1 MDRLKTRIN
10 FQVISTPLLLL
21 GVSIAC
27 YGLLIPWLGFY
38 WDDWPAI
45 WFYHLFGSS
54 GFSDVFAIDRPLLGW
69 LFTLTTPING
79 ESALRWQVF
88 ALLARWLCS
97 LSVWWLLRAIWPER
111 RLEAVLVALLFLVY
125 PGFTQQHIAV
135 TYSHAWLIMAGF
147 FASLALMIEANR
159 RLRWFWP
166 LLGLSLGL
174 SFFTLFTVEYF
185 VGLELLRPV
194 LLWLV
199 ISETVSARRQKLKC
213 VLLQWLPYLAALL
226 AFFVWRV
233 ILSSTPRG
241 EVTLLDA
248 LSRSPASALFDLAR
262 TILEDFIKV
271 TLNAWGAI
279 TQISGWVVGPN
290 LASAG
295 LFLLVTLT
303 AAGVGLLLWFTWRG
317 QTGTSEAPV
326 LSNTRW
332 GWGVLMLG
340 IYAILISGWPFW
352 ATNLPIRLVFPFDR
366 FTLAFM
372 FGAALVLMGLL
383 SLLVARRA
391 NLIVAVSLLV
401 GLAAGF
407 HFQNAVTYRNQ
418 WEGQKSYFWQLTWR
432 APMIEPGTTLMFV
445 GSPFIYF
452 TDNSLVAPL
461 NWTFAPENMTRA
473 MDYLIVDVPVRLGLS
488 LEGLQKD
495 MPIYESYRATEFHG
509 STSRSLALHLGT
521 NACLRVLDPALDSQ
535 IYIYPSLLYKVIR
548 HSDLSLIDATIQTP
562 ARPPA
567 HIFGSEP
574 KASWCYYYQKADLAR
589 QQGDWETVMLLG
601 DGAFEQQLFP
611 NNAYEFLPLIA
622 GNAHM
627 ARWNKAVN
635 MTRNSLEADYKAMPA
650 LCTLWSTLDQQI
662 LPSDEKAAAIA
673 ELDAMLECFRP

>member
-326 LSNTRW
+326 L
-332 GWGVLMLG
+332 
-340 IYAILISGWPFW
+340 
-352 ATNLPIRLVFPFDR
+352 
-366 FTLAFM
+366 
-372 FGAALVLMGLL
+372 
-383 SLLVARRA
+383 
-391 NLIVAVSLLV
+391 
-401 GLAAGF
+401 
-407 HFQNAVTYRNQ
+407 
-418 WEGQKSYFWQLTWR
+418 E
-432 APMIEPGTTLMFV
+432 
-445 GSPFIYF
+445 
-452 TDNSLVAPL
+452 
-461 NWTFAPENMTRA
+461 
-473 MDYLIVDVPVRLGLS
+473 
-488 LEGLQKD
+488 
-495 MPIYESYRATEFHG
+495 
-509 STSRSLALHLGT
+509 
-521 NACLRVLDPALDSQ
+521 
-535 IYIYPSLLYKVIR
+535 
-548 HSDLSLIDATIQTP
+548 
-562 ARPPA
+562 
-567 HIFGSEP
+567 
-574 KASWCYYYQKADLAR
+574 
-589 QQGDWETVMLLG
+589 
-601 DGAFEQQLFP
+601 
-611 NNAYEFLPLIA
+611 
-622 GNAHM
+622 
-627 ARWNKAVN
+627 
-635 MTRNSLEADYKAMPA
+635 
-650 LCTLWSTLDQQI
+650 
-662 LPSDEKAAAIA
+662 
-673 ELDAMLECFRP
+673 